1 MNCEKITYQVD
12 PSNVEEN
19 KRVFILGI
27 GNPLLDKQL
36 ETVDTKLHEKY
47 NLKTDSASLVFP
59 WNEQQLL
66 PLFADLDELKDSIKS
81 IPGGSAQNTLRVF
94 QWVLGAIGGPT
105 KKAVAYFGA
114 VGDDNNA
121 EHLKWLATK
130 AGLVVRYQLIPKQKT
145 GVCAVL
151 VYGTDRCLVAHLG
164 AAEKF
169 TSKHLDIPE
178 NKLLI
183 EKAENYYAEGYFL
196 TVCPEAILQI
206 AKHAAEKNK
215 PFTMSLSA
223 AYICKDFLPQ
233 LNSVLPYVD
242 VLFGNEE
249 EANAYAEANNFKE
262 NDLKEIVKK
271 IANYKKINTLRSRL
285 VVITRGEKSIF
296 VAIGSGEFQTFPVDT
311 IERNLIKDTN
321 GAGDAFSGGFLAAL
335 ASGRPLEKCIKS
347 GNFAARTIIQNV
359 GCTFPDNCDY
369 KEE

>member
-1 MNCEKITYQVD
+1 MNCEIITYDVD
-12 PSNVEEN
+12 EN
-19 KRVFILGI
+19 SFDAKRVFILGI

-36 ETVDTKLHEKY
+36 ETSDTKLHEKY
-47 NLKTDSASLVFP
+47 DLKTDSASLVFP
-59 WNEQQLL
+59 HNEHQLL

-94 QWVLGAIGGPT
+94 QWVLGAIDGP
-105 KKAVAYFGA
+105 KKEAAAYFGA
-114 VGDDNNA
+114 VGDDHNA
-121 EHLKWLATK
+121 QNLKSLATK
-130 AGLVVRYQLIPKQKT
+130 AGLVVRYQLIPQQKT
-145 GVCAVL
+145 GVCGVL

-164 AAEKF
+164 AAENF
-169 TSKHLDIPE
+169 TTKHLDVPE

-233 LNSVLPYVD
+233 LLSVLPYVD

-249 EANAYAEANNFKE
+249 EAKAYAEAIDFKE
-262 NDLKEIVKK
+262 NDLEEIVKK
-271 IANYKKINTLRSRL
+271 IAGYEKVNSLRSRS
-285 VVITRGEKSIF
+285 VIITRGEHPIF
-296 VAIGSGEFQTFPVDT
+296 VATGDDFFTFPVNT
-311 IERNLIKDTN
+311 IERNKIIDTN

-335 ASGRPLEKCIKS
+335 AIGRPLEKCVQA

-359 GCTFPDNCDY
+359 GCTFPDTCD
-369 KEE
+369 

>member
-1 MNCEKITYQVD
+1 MNCEEITYHVD
-12 PSNVEEN
+12 PDIVEEN

-105 KKAVAYFGA
+105 RKAAAYFGA

-335 ASGRPLEKCIKS
+335 ANGRPLEKCIKA